1 LKKGKPEFR
10 RVTIKVGSNVVTQ
23 SDGSLNIGRILRIVE
38 DIAVLFKQGIEVVL
52 VSSGAVAAGR
62 SDVKP
67 SKKTNI
73 IAAKQ
78 VWAAV
83 GQVKLMSSYQFLF
96 GKYGIQA
103 GQILAAKES
112 FRDRQHYLNLK
123 NCITAMHDNH
133 VLPIVNEN
141 DTISINEL
149 MFTDNDELSGLI
161 SSMMDSQSLIILS
174 NVDGI
179 YNGVPG
185 NEGTELISKI
195 DTNSE
200 DPEKYISSE
209 KSGFGRGGMI
219 TKCSIA
225 KKMASMGID
234 VFIANGNRDS
244 IITDIVKAKDVP
256 CTHFVAAEK
265 KKSGVKKWLS
275 HSGTFARGSVVVNP
289 GAKDALLSDKATSLL
304 MIGIT
309 KVKGEFKNGD
319 IVKILDE
326 EGNNIG
332 LGKCQYDS
340 EKAVQNIGKKLARPF
355 IHYHCLV
362 FNEKISNNLNF
373 EQN

>member
-1 LKKGKPEFR
+1 
-10 RVTIKVGSNVVTQ
+10 
-23 SDGSLNIGRILRIVE
+23 
-38 DIAVLFKQGIEVVL
+38 
-52 VSSGAVAAGR
+52 
-62 SDVKP
+62 
-67 SKKTNI
+67 
-73 IAAKQ
+73 
-78 VWAAV
+78 
-83 GQVKLMSSYQFLF
+83 
-96 GKYGIQA
+96 
-103 GQILAAKES
+103 
-112 FRDRQHYLNLK
+112 
-123 NCITAMHDNH
+123 
-133 VLPIVNEN
+133 
-141 DTISINEL
+141 

-185 NEGTELISKI
+185 QEGTELINKI
-195 DTNSE
+195 DTFSE
-200 DPEKYISSE
+200 NPEKYISSE

-225 KKMASMGID
+225 RKMASMGID
-234 VFIANGNRDS
+234 VYIANGNRDS
-244 IITDIVKAKDVP
+244 IISDIIRGKDVP

-275 HSGTFARGSVVVNP
+275 HSGTFAKGSVVVNA
-289 GAKDALLSDKATSLL
+289 GAKDALLSEKATSLL

-362 FNEKISNNLNF
+362 FNEKISSNLKF